1 MKKSFLYDFKLKMTS
16 IVVGVLLSF
25 SSSLSF
31 ADTVNILGLFP
42 FSGPYAE

>member
-1 MKKSFLYDFKLKMTS
+1 MKKSFLSDFKLKMTS
-16 IVVGVLLSF
+16 IVVGALFSI

-42 FSGPYAE
+42 Y